1 MECDVEMG
9 SARSVGRKHARAF
22 EIKSAPLCV
31 LAFVD
36 LVDQLVDLEAW
47 SAGRRYLDTQRA
59 MPAQTNKQLIDR
71 EITCGWW
78 VGGGDGRACIMLAV
92 RAI

>member
-1 MECDVEMG
+1 MLCLHARAQVQVRSVECDVEMG
-9 SARSVGRKHARAF
+9 SAHSVGRKHARAF

-59 MPAQTNKQLIDR
+59 MPAQTTHR
-71 EITCGWW
+71 
-78 VGGGDGRACIMLAV
+78 
-92 RAI
+92 